1 MKDLK
6 YEHQSTNMNTKFWG
20 GGGGVG
26 VGGGVGYYNFPR
38 STNKIKS
45 FDEILTSEKIIFFGI
60 FLLWGGSNLILGTG
74 MENQIFILRTPPAI
88 KFFHQILKNC
98 HFGVKINSLSMQMDL
113 YDPYK
118 RPHTIS

>member
-1 MKDLK
+1 MKFQHL
-6 YEHQSTNMNTKFWG
+6 
-20 GGGGVG
+20 
-26 VGGGVGYYNFPR
+26 
-38 STNKIKS
+38 
-45 FDEILTSEKIIFFGI
+45 EKIIFFGI

-74 MENQIFILRTPPAI
+74 MENQIFILRTPAAI

-118 RPHTIS
+118 SHHTIS